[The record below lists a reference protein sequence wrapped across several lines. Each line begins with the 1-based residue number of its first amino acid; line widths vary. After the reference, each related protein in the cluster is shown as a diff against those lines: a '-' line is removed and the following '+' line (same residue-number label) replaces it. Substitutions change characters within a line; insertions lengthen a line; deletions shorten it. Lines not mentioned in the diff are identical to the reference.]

1 MDMWLIPWLS
11 LLYLLSFLDRTNIGN
26 ARVAKMEPDLKM
38 GGRDY
43 NNALTIFFI
52 SYAGFEP
59 LTNIAIKKWS
69 PRVFFTAII
78 LAWGIIMTLMGVVHN
93 KAGLLACRW
102 FLGIAEAGL
111 FPGVNYYLS
120 YDFPPPI
127 IGTRHANN
135 DAAAGTS
142 VKNSD
147 SVLLSSS
154 PLPHLQ
160 ARLVVS
166 WRRPLLRCMA
176 LLATRDGDGFVS
188 TAYNMFSYSI
198 SADDYSHH

>member
-1 MDMWLIPWLS
+1 MWLIPWLS

-120 YDFPPPI
+120 YDFPRRLKESAMLTI
-127 IGTRHANN
+127 TQLLVQASRTRIPCC
-135 DAAAGTS
+135 S
-142 VKNSD
+142 
-147 SVLLSSS
+147 L
-154 PLPHLQ
+154 
-160 ARLVVS
+160 
-166 WRRPLLRCMA
+166 LLRCRTCRLVWWSLGGGHHPDAWHCWLRGMA
-176 LLATRDGDGFVS
+176 MDL
-188 TAYNMFSYSI
+188 
-198 SADDYSHH
+198 

>member
-1 MDMWLIPWLS
+1 MVWKMDKWLIPWLS

-26 ARVAKMEPDLKM
+26 ARVANMEKEIDIDPA
-38 GGRDY
+38 GRGY
-43 NNALTIFFI
+43 NDALTIFFI

-78 LAWGIIMTLMGVVHN
+78 LAWGTIMTLMGLVQN

-120 YDFPPPI
+120 
-127 IGTRHANN
+127 
-135 DAAAGTS
+135 
-142 VKNSD
+142 
-147 SVLLSSS
+147 
-154 PLPHLQ
+154 
-160 ARLVVS
+160 
-166 WRRPLLRCMA
+166 
-176 LLATRDGDGFVS
+176 
-188 TAYNMFSYSI
+188 
-198 SADDYSHH
+198 